1 MTPLIA
7 LDLSLDGI
15 AILSRTEGGVWWR
28 EGIVRLDVPDM
39 GDALTRMRRR
49 CAARVGED
57 FTSVLIIPDSQLLF
71 TSLERDDRD
80 PKVTIRA
87 LLRGR
92 TPYEV
97 EDLTFDFIQKG
108 DRLQVAVVAL
118 ETLLEAENFA
128 AKFGF
133 RPVALIGAP
142 KDATYPGLP
151 DFGPTGIAAE
161 ILNGEKLILD
171 LGDEITVV
179 PAPDVPEESE
189 AETFGEALAAVKAS
203 DADDRSKPSA
213 EDPVPPKV
221 AAPTFPPSA
230 PLPSSAPIAPPRAR
244 AEPVPSVRAVPPP
257 PIGSAPD
264 LSDQGPQDTA
274 AVLPEPD
281 VTPEVPTLPEAKP
294 ADVTPPT
301 LVTPAAAS
309 APSSPEVSTESV
321 SDKPGSEEPAPAGK
335 VSDNLDNT
343 YVFARAPEDQRK
355 PPTKGPTFSTQRKP
369 LSAAEQSKKPHLAR
383 ITPRLSGPT
392 AVTDRNTLADAADQS
407 KPANV
412 SAASFL
418 SADKGDDDL
427 TSATGDTPTSAPPQ
441 PTSPAKASTSYD
453 QPRPKARNALVDR
466 LRRQPKSPRPAPSAS
481 TTTDETVAMTLPG
494 LARENAAQPA
504 GKPGLGMGLVLT
516 LVLLGLMALIAAWSV
531 LFQPGDAVPEVA
543 DDALTKLEDSASV
556 TLIPNAMPAPDTDE
570 TATVIPDAT
579 PEVSSGRPPDTDVAL
594 LLPDSSNTT
603 RSAEGSVAS
612 PVPDLV
618 TAPLPIPGASPEEM
632 DEVES
637 ADASDDAGL
646 SENQT
651 DVAGADGAFET
662 PGAFDAVTALPD
674 APQAQDPEDIYVA
687 SIDPAVRVG
696 DAVALPQSAPPADTF
711 SPQTVPAPA
720 GTEFPTATNG
730 LVVASAK
737 GTLAPGGYTVV
748 SGRPQVF
755 PVPRPQTSAAQVAT
769 RSAEDEAQ
777 RAILLRT
784 RPTQRPND
792 AEERVERVLFNG
804 MTQAELTRVQPR
816 QRPASIIAASVAQTE
831 TQAAATARAASEA
844 AAAVAASDE
853 QNAAVQAAAA
863 AAAASLA
870 NRSSAAPTSR
880 LALAESNR
888 PRTRPRS
895 VEREAAQI
903 VTQRREQATVASA
916 STSSA
921 TAAPQATSRAPAA
934 QASNTRQ
941 TIRSVGGSVARA
953 ATQSNAIHLREI
965 NLIGIYGRPTD
976 RRALVRMSNGRYV
989 KVKVGDRLDRGRVTA
1004 IGESE
1009 LSYQKRG
1016 RNIVLRMPRV

>member
-1 MTPLIA
+1 
-7 LDLSLDGI
+7 
-15 AILSRTEGGVWWR
+15 
-28 EGIVRLDVPDM
+28 
-39 GDALTRMRRR
+39 
-49 CAARVGED
+49 
-57 FTSVLIIPDSQLLF
+57 
-71 TSLERDDRD
+71 
-80 PKVTIRA
+80 
-87 LLRGR
+87 
-92 TPYEV
+92 
-97 EDLTFDFIQKG
+97 
-108 DRLQVAVVAL
+108 
-118 ETLLEAENFA
+118 
-128 AKFGF
+128 
-133 RPVALIGAP
+133 
-142 KDATYPGLP
+142 
-151 DFGPTGIAAE
+151 
-161 ILNGEKLILD
+161 
-171 LGDEITVV
+171 
-179 PAPDVPEESE
+179 
-189 AETFGEALAAVKAS
+189 
-203 DADDRSKPSA
+203 
-213 EDPVPPKV
+213 
-221 AAPTFPPSA
+221 
-230 PLPSSAPIAPPRAR
+230 
-244 AEPVPSVRAVPPP
+244 
-257 PIGSAPD
+257 
-264 LSDQGPQDTA
+264 
-274 AVLPEPD
+274 
-281 VTPEVPTLPEAKP
+281 
-294 ADVTPPT
+294 
-301 LVTPAAAS
+301 
-309 APSSPEVSTESV
+309 
-321 SDKPGSEEPAPAGK
+321 
-335 VSDNLDNT
+335 
-343 YVFARAPEDQRK
+343 
-355 PPTKGPTFSTQRKP
+355 
-369 LSAAEQSKKPHLAR
+369 
-383 ITPRLSGPT
+383 
-392 AVTDRNTLADAADQS
+392 
-407 KPANV
+407 
-412 SAASFL
+412 
-418 SADKGDDDL
+418 
-427 TSATGDTPTSAPPQ
+427 
-441 PTSPAKASTSYD
+441 
-453 QPRPKARNALVDR
+453 
-466 LRRQPKSPRPAPSAS
+466 
-481 TTTDETVAMTLPG
+481 MTLPG

>member
-15 AILSRTEGGVWWR
+15 AILSRSEGGVWWR

-49 CAARVGED
+49 CAARVGEN

-179 PAPDVPEESE
+179 PAPDAPDMPEEPE

-230 PLPSSAPIAPPRAR
+230 PMPSSAPVAPPRAR

-281 VTPEVPTLPEAKP
+281 VTVPEVPTIPEAKP

-309 APSSPEVSTESV
+309 APSSPKVSTESV
-321 SDKPGSEEPAPAGK
+321 SDTPGSEETDRAPTENIPDSLDDAYVFTRAPA
-335 VSDNLDNT
+335 
-343 YVFARAPEDQRK
+343 DQRK
-355 PPTKGPTFSTQRKP
+355 PATKGPTFSTQRKP

-453 QPRPKARNALVDR
+453 QPRPKARNSLADR

-481 TTTDETVAMTLPG
+481 ATTDETVAMTLPG

-504 GKPGLGMGLVLT
+504 GKSGLGMGLVLT

-543 DDALTKLEDSASV
+543 DDALTKLEDSASA
-556 TLIPNAMPAPDTDE
+556 TL
-570 TATVIPDAT
+570 IPDAT
-579 PEVSSGRPPDTDVAL
+579 PEASPERAPDTDVAL
-594 LLPDSSNTT
+594 LLPDSSSAT
-603 RSAEGSVAS
+603 RSAGGSVAS

-618 TAPLPIPGASPEEM
+618 TPPLPIPGASPEEM
-632 DEVES
+632 DE
-637 ADASDDAGL
+637 AGLIDAPDDVGL

-651 DVAGADGAFET
+651 DVAGADGTFET
-662 PGAFDAVTALPD
+662 PGAFDTVTALPD

-777 RAILLRT
+777 RVVLLRT

-816 QRPASIIAASVAQTE
+816 QRPASIIAASAAQSE

-934 QASNTRQ
+934 QASSTRQ
-941 TIRSVGGSVARA
+941 TIRSAGGSVARA